1 MANAQP
7 AGFWSY
13 THRDDQ
19 LDGGRIV
26 RLSER
31 IASAF
36 EIITGEPLEIFLD
49 KKSIEWGD
57 AWRMRL
63 DSALTGTTFLIPVVT
78 PKFLKSQECRR
89 EVIMFA
95 GHAASLGLEEL
106 LLPIHYVNVPQLA
119 EATEGPADEVVE
131 LIARRQWVDWR
142 ELRLEDEDSPVYRQA
157 VHKLALKLSDIL
169 ETVPPASPVE
179 VIQQIQTTEEP
190 LGFIEVMA
198 TAEEALPAWLDIIQ
212 KFAAT
217 IMLIG
222 DESTWAAGEINA
234 SDARGGGFAGRMR
247 VAEQLAER
255 LAGPVEEVDAL
266 GAEYWATL
274 TTIDP
279 GVIGFIRHV
288 GERDLSPEDQQVA
301 RDFFKEINQLA
312 SVTRDTTSQLQG
324 FSKNVGGAAQIS
336 SRLRPQFRTIQ
347 AAVQKVIDGQTVIDE
362 WSRMIGEIDL
372 RENGQP

>member
-1 MANAQP
+1 MTNAQP

-19 LDGGRIV
+19 LDEGRIA
-26 RLSER
+26 RLSEQ
-31 IASAF
+31 IANAF

-63 DSALTGTTFLIPVVT
+63 DSALTGTTFLIPIVT

-89 EVIMFA
+89 EVIKFA

-119 EATEGPADEVVE
+119 QGAEEQPDDEVVE
-131 LIARRQWVDWR
+131 LIAKRQWVDWR
-142 ELRLEDEDSPVYRQA
+142 ELRLEEEDSPAYRKE
-157 VHKLALKLSDIL
+157 VHKLALKISEVI
-169 ETVPPASPVE
+169 EMAPPIRPVE
-179 VIQQIQTTEEP
+179 SPQSSRGPEEQP
-190 LGFIEVMA
+190 GFIEVMA
-198 TAEEALPAWLDIIQ
+198 KAEEALPTWLDTVQRFAGII
-212 KFAAT
+212 A
-217 IMLIG
+217 LIG
-222 DESTWAAGEINA
+222 QESVWASEKMNS

-255 LAGPVEEVDAL
+255 LTVPVGEVDELGTQYWDAL
-266 GAEYWATL
+266 SS
-274 TTIDP
+274 IDP
-279 GVIGFIRHV
+279 GIIGFIRRA
-288 GERDLSPEDQQVA
+288 GESDLSEEDRQAAQE
-301 RDFFKEINQLA
+301 FFKEIAELS
-312 SVTRDTTSQLQG
+312 SVTKGTTAQLQE
-324 FSKNVGGAAQIS
+324 FSDSIGGAARSS

-362 WSRMIGEIDL
+362 WSRMIGETNLGGDQL
-372 RENGQP
+372 